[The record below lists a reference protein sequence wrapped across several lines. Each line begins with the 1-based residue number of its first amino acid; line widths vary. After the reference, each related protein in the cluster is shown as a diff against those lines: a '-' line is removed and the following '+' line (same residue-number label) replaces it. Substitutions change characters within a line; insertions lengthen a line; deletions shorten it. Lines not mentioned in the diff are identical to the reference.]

1 MKKISALILILS
13 FLMCACSVQT
23 QGKTLNGFSKNAS
36 VTFGNFNYNCAVV
49 YNGKSVTLSAQST
62 SAAGLVL
69 TYDGKTV
76 GITYDDISLSQINN
90 NFDSSNPA
98 VALYEAFE
106 CVNGLEE
113 SDISTIKNGYRAEGE
128 TSLGKFTLETDSDF
142 YPVLLEFKDSELTFE
157 FKTE

>member
-1 MKKISALILILS
+1 MLCGCSAQQSGKPLKS
-13 FLMCACSVQT
+13 FSESA
-23 QGKTLNGFSKNAS
+23 G
-36 VTFGNFNYNCAVV
+36 VTFKNFNYDCTVV

-76 GITYDDISLSQINN
+76 GITYDDISLAQINS

-106 CVNGLEE
+106 CVNDMPQSE
-113 SDISTIKNGYRAEGE
+113 ISTVKNGYLAKGE
-128 TSLGKFTLETDSDF
+128 TSLGSFTLETDSDF
-142 YPVLLEFKDSELTFE
+142 YPVSLEFKDAQLSFD
-157 FKTE
+157 FKSK